1 MSNIWEEE
9 DNNNKWIATVGYKD
23 SVYQVISRAL
33 ADCMLQ
39 TNELSIDAAKQSG
52 IIQFQNNIVATYNQ
66 SNWNAALLY
75 NYLSY
80 IINDRFNVR
89 WIEKQGDE
97 KNRNATQPEI
107 ADLEYVA
114 IKVEEAYKGR
124 MDEQTLHVF
133 FRQNQ

>member
-1 MSNIWEEE
+1 
-9 DNNNKWIATVGYKD
+9 
-23 SVYQVISRAL
+23 
-33 ADCMLQ
+33 MLQ

-52 IIQFQNNIVATYNQ
+52 IIQFQNNIVATYHQ

-75 NYLSY
+75 NYLSH
-80 IINDRFNVR
+80 IINDRFNVG

-133 FRQNQ
+133 LDKISKGS